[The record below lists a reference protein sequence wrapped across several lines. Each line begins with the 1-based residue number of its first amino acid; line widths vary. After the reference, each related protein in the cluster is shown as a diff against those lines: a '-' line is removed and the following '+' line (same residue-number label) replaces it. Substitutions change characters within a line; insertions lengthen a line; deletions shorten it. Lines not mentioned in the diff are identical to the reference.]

1 MYAYA
6 RGWHDFSKK
15 QFPVVTSHGQQW
27 EDNTRTTHTSQK
39 KVYYIK
45 RERIFK
51 GVRTYYQNRSKF
63 PLFLLFYIITFFQF
77 VITVLFICL
86 YLFFYSQFYIRIV
99 LLNIVLKSLEPIF
112 LPCISVSLFDK

>member
-1 MYAYA
+1 MFCFPNSDHVTFQELEFASSVFSLAMYAYA

-27 EDNTRTTHTSQK
+27 EDNTQTTRTSQK

-63 PLFLLFYIITFFQF
+63 PLFLLFYIITF
-77 VITVLFICL
+77 
-86 YLFFYSQFYIRIV
+86 
-99 LLNIVLKSLEPIF
+99 LNL
-112 LPCISVSLFDK
+112 